1 MSFRSFP
8 FGALVVLAT
17 AVLLLPSCEPGDE
30 NDGPV
35 VNPTIVFVTDSG
47 YTHQSDT
54 VSLADTLLVGVVINK
69 GDDPMHTFKV
79 QVSYDGHSAATTTD
93 SLPIGSS
100 TFEFDKTII
109 TRDVAGT
116 EKWSFVVVEN
126 DGDQI
131 KRALTF
137 TTE

>member
-1 MSFRSFP
+1 
-8 FGALVVLAT
+8 
-17 AVLLLPSCEPGDE
+17 
-30 NDGPV
+30 V

-47 YTHQSDT
+47 YTYLSDT
-54 VSLADTLLVGVVINK
+54 VPTEDTLLVGVVINK
-69 GDDPMHTFKV
+69 GDDPLHTFKV

-93 SLPIGSS
+93 SLPMGADA
-100 TFEFDKTII
+100 FEFDKTII

-116 EKWSFVVVEN
+116 EKWTFVVVEN

-137 TTE
+137 TTQ